1 MATATACAAP
11 TEEEAALR
19 ATRPA
24 EPSQMRTAMTTA
36 KKGARIHAAVACTDT
51 STADSSAARPVRS
64 ATAAL
69 RRKAARGGGDGAAG
83 VEALD
88 PREVDAF
95 FGPLPSLAQVPHSVL
110 ELLPPLLDG
119 EADAAAV
126 EATAAGG
133 AGVSVR
139 SLGLRETEDP
149 GVLAS
154 QRPAKAAVARAV
166 PGADG
171 RPSAAGVVAATAA
184 TASVGSRSVLATS
197 PAAAAAAAM
206 PMMEPW
212 AAEWWRSE
220 EVDGRGG
227 DDEEGVE
234 VWEGDLGG
242 MTADEE
248 AALLAEAEAEIAKL
262 ERRRQAHLAAAAAAG
277 RRLESEHL
285 VMDDDEDE
293 DMDVEDG
300 EEPLEDDE
308 DPVAGARLAP
318 AHVAEPR
325 EPRLP
330 AAARAPWQP
339 AEEAGPSGH
348 RDVNGKAEVGQEE
361 EGDLGQAKE
370 RGLPAVMRCFDRAK
384 VYVKAGDGG
393 DGVVA
398 FRREK
403 YVPHGGPAGGSGGHG
418 GAVLF
423 EADAGLTSL
432 LPFRRRVHF
441 RATRGSHGQ
450 GSSCHGAGGE
460 DVIVQVP
467 PGTVVRE
474 CRPDGREGLMLELV
488 AAGQREIF
496 LPGGRGGRGN
506 AAFKT
511 GRNKTPQ
518 LSEHGEAGTEMW
530 VDLEL
535 KLVADVGIVGVP
547 NAGKSTLLAAVS
559 AARPKVADYP
569 FTTLVP
575 NLGVVASPHD
585 SFRTMVFADVPGL
598 LEGAHLGVG
607 LGQEFLR
614 HTERCRVLV
623 HVIDGTSPQ
632 PIHDYNAICTELE
645 LFRSALA
652 DKPQVVAFNK
662 TDVPAAAAAW
672 PAFATAMHA
681 RGVPALSMSAAT
693 GVGTQEVVRAAEK
706 LLDDTL
712 KGNASATVLANDVSR
727 AITKGESTPSV
738 GALVSQRLAARIED
752 FTVEVDRRVRVFNV
766 LGEGL
771 ERFTQMTNWEYYEAV
786 RRYAHV
792 LEASGVNAVLRE
804 EGIREGDTVVIG
816 KMEFD
821 WRDEND
827 FRGLGDWK
835 RGTRGTKVWPH

>member
-1 MATATACAAP
+1 MA
-11 TEEEAALR
+11 
-19 ATRPA
+19 
-24 EPSQMRTAMTTA
+24 
-36 KKGARIHAAVACTDT
+36 
-51 STADSSAARPVRS
+51 
-64 ATAAL
+64 
-69 RRKAARGGGDGAAG
+69 
-83 VEALD
+83 
-88 PREVDAF
+88 
-95 FGPLPSLAQVPHSVL
+95 
-110 ELLPPLLDG
+110 
-119 EADAAAV
+119 
-126 EATAAGG
+126 
-133 AGVSVR
+133 
-139 SLGLRETEDP
+139 
-149 GVLAS
+149 
-154 QRPAKAAVARAV
+154 
-166 PGADG
+166 
-171 RPSAAGVVAATAA
+171 
-184 TASVGSRSVLATS
+184 
-197 PAAAAAAAM
+197 
-206 PMMEPW
+206 EPW

-220 EVDGRGG
+220 EVEGRGG
-227 DDEEGVE
+227 GDEEGVE

-262 ERRRQAHLAAAAAAG
+262 ERRRQARLAAAAA
-277 RRLESEHL
+277 
-285 VMDDDEDE
+285 
-293 DMDVEDG
+293 
-300 EEPLEDDE
+300 
-308 DPVAGARLAP
+308 
-318 AHVAEPR
+318 VAEPR
-325 EPRLP
+325 ESPLP

-339 AEEAGPSGH
+339 AEEAGPSGQ
-348 RDVNGKAEVGQEE
+348 RDVNGKAEVGLEE
-361 EGDLGQAKE
+361 EEDLGQAKE

-393 DGVVA
+393 DGIVA

-441 RATRGSHGQ
+441 RATRGAHGQ

-460 DVIVQVP
+460 DVIVRVP

-488 AAGQREIF
+488 AAGQREVF

-547 NAGKSTLLAAVS
+547 NAGKSTLLAAIS

-632 PIHDYNAICTELE
+632 PIHDYDAICTELE
-645 LFRSALA
+645 LFNSALA
-652 DKPQVVAFNK
+652 GKPQVVAFNK

-672 PAFATAMHA
+672 AAFATAMHA
-681 RGVPALSMSAAT
+681 RGVQALSMSAAT

-712 KGNASATVLANDVSR
+712 EGIATDAGLANDVSQ
-727 AITKGESTPSV
+727 ATAKGDATPSV
-738 GALVSQRLAARIED
+738 GARVSQRLAARIED
-752 FTVEVDRRVRVFNV
+752 FTVEVDRRVRVFHV
-766 LGEGL
+766 HGDGL
-771 ERFTQMTNWEYYEAV
+771 ERFTQMTNWDPSSNFTQLVAPCGGRYYEAV

-804 EGIREGDTVVIG
+804 EGICEGDTVVIG